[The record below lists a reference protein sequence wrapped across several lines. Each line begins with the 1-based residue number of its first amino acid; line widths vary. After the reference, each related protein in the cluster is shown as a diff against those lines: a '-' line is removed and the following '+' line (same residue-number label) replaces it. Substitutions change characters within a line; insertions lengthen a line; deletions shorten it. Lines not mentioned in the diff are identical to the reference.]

1 MNSKSKLIIYY
12 SVALVSILIGAI
24 GTHRLLLKA
33 DFPFSYKSSGGL
45 IVSSENFQSIKENSI
60 IKSVNGVHL
69 TSPFQLELILDS
81 RKISDIVTV
90 ASVYKGV
97 HYQDEITLV
106 QCYEDLSFIIIS
118 IIIGITF
125 LLCGLFVIIKKPN
138 DPHAKILFWILL
150 LFGLAALTSPGKFY
164 TETDILS
171 IITRTSHS
179 ISYIIGI
186 AAFLHFSFVFPERRI
201 HSRLLLGLIY
211 FSFSAFTLIVSAAL
225 SAAIISLDASAINL
239 YEFLWMLFYPVLTIS
254 IIGGL
259 YNFYSSFRKLQSKQD
274 KKKVQWILWGISVG
288 VLPYLV
294 LFVIPTLLKLSIII
308 PEQYSM
314 LPMILIP
321 ISFVIAVFKY
331 HIFDIEIIINRSI
344 VYSVLTGFVVAVYFA
359 VVIAASTV
367 FHEFAGNVDRLT
379 SLIAVFII
387 AFSLNPARIK
397 IQKFV
402 NKTFYREKYNTETA
416 LSSFANAVS
425 QSSTP
430 GHLAES
436 IKKEIQTLIPVDK
449 IGIFMIDENSS
460 RLKVLAQNNL
470 DKAVKNLN
478 ALRVN
483 QIKSEFKNPFALH
496 EKIQPGIE
504 IDTSLTNLLRRWDL
518 CLIVPLRI
526 QEKEI
531 IGGIVLGNKLSGVKY
546 SHRDVELL
554 SIISAEAAIAMKRL
568 QLQEDLILKEIE
580 YQKLEELNS
589 LQSFF
594 VSSVTHDLKTPLT
607 SIKMFAEMLKTKDVT
622 NAKKKHE
629 YLTIIEGESDRL
641 AQLIDNVLTFSKIES
656 GVLHYDFQF
665 YRLKNIVTE
674 VLELMK
680 YQFKLNRFKINTSI
694 SKERLLVSADKGAIQ
709 SVIVN
714 LLTNSIKY
722 SNEKREISVRTGRE
736 NNYAFITIEDKG
748 IGIPKKDLSRIFEP
762 FFRSD
767 NQGLIKTNGT
777 GLGLAIVK
785 YTMDR
790 HMGKTE
796 VLSKPGRGTCFKLLF
811 PLRIQETNKNKL

>member
-12 SVALVSILIGAI
+12 SAVLVSVLIGAI

-33 DFPFSYKSSGGL
+33 DLPFTYETDNGK
-45 IVSSENFQSIKENSI
+45 IISSENSNSIKENSVI
-60 IKSVNGVHL
+60 ESVDGLIL
-69 TSPFQLELILDS
+69 TSVFQLEFILDS
-81 RKISDIVTV
+81 KKIGDKISLATAYGEMHFQNEIALVKYYKDI
-90 ASVYKGV
+90 
-97 HYQDEITLV
+97 
-106 QCYEDLSFIIIS
+106 SFVLIS
-118 IIIGITF
+118 ILIGITF
-125 LLCGLFVIIKKPN
+125 LLSGLFVILKKPN
-138 DPHAKILFWILL
+138 DPYAKILFWILL
-150 LFGLAALTSPGKFY
+150 LFGLAALTSPGKYY
-164 TETDILS
+164 TGIDIPSLV
-171 IITRTSHS
+171 TRVSHS
-179 ISYIIGI
+179 ISYIIGV
-186 AAFLHFSFVFPERRI
+186 AVFLHFSFVFPKRKI
-201 HSRLLLGLIY
+201 QSSLLLVLIY
-211 FSFSAFTLIVSAAL
+211 SFLSFFAIVVAVIQFVS
-225 SAAIISLDASAINL
+225 IISYDAELINL
-239 YEFLWMLFYPVLTIS
+239 CEFLWMLFYPVLAIS
-254 IIGGL
+254 IIGGS
-259 YNFYSSFRKLQSKQD
+259 YNYYSSFRKLRSKQD
-274 KKKVQWILWGISVG
+274 KNKIQWILWGIIAG
-288 VLPYLV
+288 VLPYLI

-308 PEQYSM
+308 PEQYAM

-321 ISFVIAVFKY
+321 ISFAIAVFKY

-344 VYSVLTGFVVAVYFA
+344 VYTILTGFIVIVYFA
-359 VVIAASTV
+359 VVIIATSLV
-367 FHEFAGNVDRLT
+367 HEFAGNVDRLT
-379 SLIAVFII
+379 SLIAVFFI

-402 NKTFYREKYNTETA
+402 DKTFYREKYNVETA
-416 LSSFANAVS
+416 LNSFANAVS
-425 QSSTP
+425 QSSTA
-430 GHLAES
+430 GQLAES
-436 IKKEIQTLIPVDK
+436 VIKEIQALIPVDK
-449 IGIFMIDENSS
+449 IGIFITNEDSA
-460 RLKVLAQNNL
+460 RLRVLAQYNM
-470 DKAVKNLN
+470 DEAVKNIN
-478 ALRVN
+478 ALRVK
-483 QIKSEFKNPFALH
+483 QISSEFKNPFALF

-504 IDTSLTNLLRRWDL
+504 VDTSMTNVLKRWNL
-518 CLIVPLRI
+518 CLIIPLKL
-526 QEKEI
+526 QDKEI
-531 IGGIVLGNKLSGVKY
+531 IGGIVLGNKLSGIRY
-546 SHRDVELL
+546 SSRDIDLL
-554 SIISAEAAIAMKRL
+554 SVIAAETTIAMKRL

-580 YQKLEELNS
+580 YQKLEDLNS

-607 SIKMFAEMLKTKDVT
+607 SIKMFTEMLKTKRVT
-622 NAKKKHE
+622 SAKKKNE
-629 YLTIIEGESDRL
+629 YLSIIECESDRL
-641 AQLIDNVLTFSKIES
+641 SQLIDNVLTFSKIES
-656 GVLHYDFQF
+656 GVLRYDFQ
-665 YRLKNIVTE
+665 LLQLNNIVNE